1 MKILVDTNVIL
12 DVLCGRKAFV
22 ADSLRVFQYCEAQRV
37 TGYISALSI
46 PNIVYIMRKE
56 LDPGRIREIL
66 HILTMVFS
74 VAELRES
81 DLLKAA
87 ELAFGDYED
96 AIQSVCASRVR
107 ADYIVTR
114 NQKDFAGS
122 AVPAISP
129 ADWVKQM
136 QGAPPV

>member
-12 DVLCGRKAFV
+12 DVLCNRKE
-22 ADSLRVFQYCEAQRV
+22 FQCCEAQHI

-56 LDPGRIREIL
+56 LDPERIKEIL
-66 HILTMVFS
+66 HTLTMVFS
-74 VAELRES
+74 VVELREG

-87 ELAFGDYED
+87 ELPFDDYED
-96 AIQSVCASRVR
+96 AIQSVCATRAR

-114 NQKDFAGS
+114 NEKDFANS
-122 AVPAISP
+122 SVPAISP
-129 ADWVKQM
+129 AELLKQL
-136 QGAPPV
+136 

>member
-1 MKILVDTNVIL
+1 MKVLVDTNVIL
-12 DVLCGRKAFV
+12 DVLCNRKEFV
-22 ADSLRVFQYCEAQRV
+22 ADSLRVFQCCEAQRI

-56 LDPGRIREIL
+56 LDPERIREIL
-66 HILTMVFS
+66 HTLTMVFS
-74 VAELRES
+74 VVELREG

-87 ELAFGDYED
+87 ELPFSDYED

-114 NQKDFAGS
+114 NAKDFINS
-122 AVPAISP
+122 PLPAISP
-129 ADWVKQM
+129 ATLLKEQ
-136 QGAPPV
+136 

>member
-1 MKILVDTNVIL
+1 MKVLVDTNVIL
-12 DVLCGRKAFV
+12 DVLCNREEFV
-22 ADSLRVFQYCEAQRV
+22 ADSLRVFQCCETQRI

-56 LDPGRIREIL
+56 LDPEQIKEIL

-74 VAELRES
+74 VAELRET

-87 ELAFGDYED
+87 EMAFTDHED
-96 AIQSVCASRVR
+96 AIQSACAVRVR

-114 NQKDFAGS
+114 NGKAFVDS
-122 AVPAISP
+122 PVPAISP
-129 ADWVKQM
+129 ADLLKQL
-136 QGAPPV
+136 